1 MPARSSRVRL
11 QVQPSLLTKRKR
23 PSCTERG
30 PRSNGKTTKGWLC
43 YAGRCL
49 TGKWSRERDSNPRPA
64 LLRKLCSLSHLA
76 PRHPDAPHFI
86 SEIHPGHPPAPSLGS
101 PSADN
106 FVGKWSATSTREVTP
121 ARRCLDQMRP
131 AVLVYNPHVPP
142 TSRRSYW
149 GDDR

>member
-30 PRSNGKTTKGWLC
+30 PRSNGKTAKGWLC

-49 TGKWSRERDSNPRPA
+49 TGKWSRERDSNPQPARYGSAEACPTSPLATPTRP
-64 LLRKLCSLSHLA
+64 H
-76 PRHPDAPHFI
+76 
-86 SEIHPGHPPAPSLGS
+86 
-101 PSADN
+101 
-106 FVGKWSATSTREVTP
+106 REVTP

-131 AVLVYNPHVPP
+131 AVLEYYPHVHPHREGRIGEM
-142 TSRRSYW
+142 T
-149 GDDR
+149 DRNPQT